1 MAQFRVEF
9 VVDQATG
16 KYLAELYN
24 PDNQQ
29 ELMVR
34 TEAIYP
40 SQAAAV
46 LGLVQLF
53 KDAILQFPAPD
64 SKPRVQ
70 AKQKRRRTDR
80 KPAAKKR
87 PAKKAPQRWRRRRL
101 PISTTGS
108 PLPPR
113 SPARRRAAIRAPWSR
128 A

>member
-53 KDAILQFPAPD
+53 KDAVLQFPAPTA
-64 SKPRVQ
+64 KPETRKLEVKEVS
-70 AKQKRRRTDR
+70 AEKKQVK
-80 KPAAKKR
+80 AA
-87 PAKKAPQRWRRRRL
+87 A
-101 PISTTGS
+101 
-108 PLPPR
+108 
-113 SPARRRAAIRAPWSR
+113 
-128 A
+128 

>member
-1 MAQFRVEF
+1 VAQFRVEF

-46 LGLVQLF
+46 LGVVQLF
-53 KDAILQFPAPD
+53 KDAILKFPPPGER
-64 SKPRVQ
+64 PRTQ
-70 AKQKRRRTDR
+70 PKKKRRLTDR
-80 KPAAKKR
+80 RRPKAAKKR
-87 PAKKAPQRWRRRRL
+87 PAKKAKKKAAKRRKH
-101 PISTTGS
+101 
-108 PLPPR
+108 
-113 SPARRRAAIRAPWSR
+113 A
-128 A
+128 

>member
-9 VVDQATG
+9 VLDQATG

-34 TEAIYP
+34 TEAIYA

-53 KDAILQFPAPD
+53 KDAILKFPEPGARARTQP
-64 SKPRVQ
+64 
-70 AKQKRRRTDR
+70 KQKRRRSNR
-80 KPAAKKR
+80 KGKPQ
-87 PAKKAPQRWRRRRL
+87 AKKAKKAKKAKRRK
-101 PISTTGS
+101 GK
-108 PLPPR
+108 
-113 SPARRRAAIRAPWSR
+113 
-128 A
+128 